1 MGARRIF
8 RLSDRDRKT
17 VGRIIKGGKE
27 GRIISRAIVL
37 KMKDKNFTHAESADV
52 AEVTPRTVINICN
65 NYERAGLDS
74 ALGDESRPG
83 RPVEFDDRVKAKI
96 VAMVCS
102 DPPEGFDR
110 WTLELVQ
117 EQSVEQGITDSISK
131 EKIRIILK
139 EHDIK
144 PWQQKMWCIPKMDEK
159 YIERMEKILDIYERG
174 DSKEAPLICLDEKAV
189 FLRSDSREAIL
200 MKEGSPKKVDYE
212 YKRNGKSNV
221 FFAVEPFG
229 GVYTAVVT
237 ARRTKNDF
245 AHFIKGL
252 SEKYHS
258 AKEISLVMDNLNT
271 HNKSSLVEAFGKE
284 ETDRIWNRFKV
295 YYTPTHASWL
305 NMAEIAIGMYSRQCL
320 GRTRIP
326 DAETLKR
333 KTQHWERYINE
344 KGVTINWTFNKKI
357 AREKMNYRK
366 GK

>member
-8 RLSDRDRKT
+8 RLSDCDRKT
-17 VGRIIKGGKE
+17 VARIVKKGKGGRIV
-27 GRIISRAIVL
+27 SRAIIL

-65 NYERAGLDS
+65 NYENAGLDS
-74 ALGDESRPG
+74 ALGDESRFG
-83 RPVEFDDRVKAKI
+83 RPIEFDDGVKAKI
-96 VAMVCS
+96 VAMTCS

-110 WTLELVQ
+110 WTLELLQ
-117 EQSVEQGITDSISK
+117 KQSIERGFTDSISK
-131 EKIRIILK
+131 EKIRILLK
-139 EHDIK
+139 EHDLK
-144 PWQQKMWCIPKMDEK
+144 PWRQQMWCIPKMDEK

-174 DSKEAPLICLDEKAV
+174 DSKEVPLVCLDEKAV
-189 FLRSDSREAIL
+189 FLRSDSKEAIL
-200 MKEGSPKKVDYE
+200 MEEGNPKKVDYE

-237 ARRTKNDF
+237 DRRTKNDF
-245 AHFIKGL
+245 AHFIKEL
-252 SEKYHS
+252 SEKYRL
-258 AKEISLVMDNLNT
+258 AKEIILVMDNLNT
-271 HNKSSLVEAFGKE
+271 HNRSSLVETFGKKE
-284 ETDRIWNRFKV
+284 GDRIWNRFKV

-326 DAETLKR
+326 DAETLRR

-344 KGVTINWTFNKKI
+344 KGVTINWTFSKKI
-357 AREKMNYRK
+357 AREKMNY
-366 GK
+366 